1 MTKINE
7 FLDNWG
13 ADIWEAIIQTFQMV
27 GISLGISILI
37 GLPLGI
43 MLVLTRPGKALGN
56 KFVFGVLNV
65 LINIIRSVPFII
77 LLFFILP
84 FTKFIVGVTIG
95 VKGVIVPLVI
105 YTAPYIAR
113 LMETALLEVDRGV
126 IEAYEAMGMK
136 TRHIVWHV
144 LVRESRSSIILGL
157 TIATISLIGAT
168 AMAGLVGGGGLGD
181 LAYRYGHLRYEVDV
195 MYVTVILLIILV
207 QGLQSLGNR
216 LAAKLKKTNQPSKKK
231 RGMAI

>member
-7 FLDNWG
+7 FLDLWG
-13 ADIWEAIIQTFQMV
+13 SDIWEAILQTFQMV
-27 GISLGISILI
+27 GIALAISIVI

-43 MLVLTRPGKALGN
+43 LLVLTRPGKALGN
-56 KFVFGVLNV
+56 KFVYGILNIF
-65 LINIIRSVPFII
+65 INIIRSIPFII

-84 FTKFIVGVTIG
+84 FTKLIVGSTIG
-95 VKGVIVPLVI
+95 VKGVIVPLVV

-113 LMETALLEVDRGV
+113 LMESALLEVDRGV
-126 IEAYEAMGMK
+126 LEAYEAMGIK
-136 TRHIVWHV
+136 TRHIIWHV

-157 TIATISLIGAT
+157 TIATIGLIGAT

-195 MYVTVILLIILV
+195 MYVTVALLIILV
-207 QGLQSLGNR
+207 QGLQSAGNT
-216 LAAKLKKTNQPSKKK
+216 LAAKLKKD
-231 RGMAI
+231 

>member
-1 MTKINE
+1 MTQIQE

-13 ADIWEAIIQTFQMV
+13 EDIWVSIIQTFQMT
-27 GISLGISILI
+27 GISLAIAILI

-43 MLVLTRPGKALGN
+43 LLVLTRPGKALSN
-56 KFVFGVLNV
+56 KFVFGLLNII
-65 LINIIRSVPFII
+65 INIIRSIPFII

-84 FTKFIVGVTIG
+84 FTKFLVGTSIG
-95 VKGVIVPLVI
+95 VRGVIVPLVI

-126 IEAYEAMGMK
+126 IEAYEAMGIK
-136 TRHIVWHV
+136 TRHIIWHV
-144 LVRESRSSIILGL
+144 LVRESRSSIVLGL

-195 MYVTVILLIILV
+195 MYITVILLIILV
-207 QGLQSLGNR
+207 QGLQSIGNR
-216 LAAKLKKTNQPSKKK
+216 VAAKLKKD
-231 RGMAI
+231 

>member
-1 MTKINE
+1 MTQIQE

-13 ADIWEAIIQTFQMV
+13 EDIWVAIIQTFQMT
-27 GISLGISILI
+27 GISLGIAILI

-43 MLVLTRPGKALGN
+43 LLVLTRPGKALSN
-56 KFVFGVLNV
+56 KFVFGLLNII
-65 LINIIRSVPFII
+65 INIIRSVPFII

-84 FTKFIVGVTIG
+84 FTKFLVGTSIG

-126 IEAYEAMGMK
+126 IEAYEAMGIK
-136 TRHIVWHV
+136 TRHIIWHV
-144 LVRESRSSIILGL
+144 LVRESRSSIVLGL

-216 LAAKLKKTNQPSKKK
+216 LAASMKKD
-231 RGMAI
+231 